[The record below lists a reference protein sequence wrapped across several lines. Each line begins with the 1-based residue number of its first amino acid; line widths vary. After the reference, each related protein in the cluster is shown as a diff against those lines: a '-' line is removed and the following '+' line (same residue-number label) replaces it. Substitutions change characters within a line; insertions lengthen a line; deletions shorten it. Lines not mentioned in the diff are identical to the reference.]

1 MTELVLAIN
10 RNQLI
15 QQGIDSTGLHDFDMS
30 IVVTNDYALLSRD
43 FADNKSE
50 KAILLGSIFPQILG
64 YFQIVRPDGRILC
77 YQRKGK
83 EKGLLGKWS
92 LGVGGH
98 VSQEDLYEVESETG
112 DEIPDLAALVYSGAL
127 REIHEEL
134 GITPEWIEELGDL
147 DSFTEAANKI
157 LATMVDPTSSV
168 HVGLPVRLHL
178 PEHIYDAM
186 KLDPA
191 EFLNYQW
198 LTEAEIKSGDREW
211 ETWSQL
217 LIKEM

>member
-10 RNQLI
+10 RSQLV
-15 QQGIDSTGLHDFDMS
+15 QQGIDSTGLHDFDMEA
-30 IVVTNDYALLSRD
+30 VLPTDYALLPRD

-64 YFQIVRPDGRILC
+64 YFQIMSPDERILC

-112 DEIPDLAALVYSGAL
+112 DEIPDLATLVYSGAL

-134 GITPEWIEELGDL
+134 GIVPEWIEELGDIEA
-147 DSFTEAANKI
+147 FKEAANKI

-168 HVGLPVRLHL
+168 HVGLPMQLHL
-178 PEHIYDAM
+178 PEHIYDSLH
-186 KLDPA
+186 LDPK

>member
-10 RNQLI
+10 RSQLL
-15 QQGIDSTGLHDFDMS
+15 QQGIDSTGLHDFDMEA
-30 IVVTNDYALLSRD
+30 ILPTDYALLPRD

-64 YFQIVRPDGRILC
+64 YFQIMSPDGRILC

-134 GITPEWIEELGDL
+134 GIVPEWIEELGDIEAFK
-147 DSFTEAANKI
+147 DAANKI

-168 HVGLPVRLHL
+168 HVGLPMQLHL
-178 PEHIYDAM
+178 PEHIYDSLH
-186 KLDPA
+186 LDPA

-198 LTEAEIKSGDREW
+198 LTESDIKSGDREW

-217 LIKEM
+217 LIKNM